1 MQTDKQEQDGV
12 IEKYKQE
19 IKDKDV
25 ENVIAGKKGDHLVKD
40 LKRQLK
46 MERKKN
52 EQLQQRLQEAC
63 SENRARESKST
74 LGKRVFRELIRLQ
87 SHFYFPDE
95 TGRQSRIRRV

>member
-1 MQTDKQEQDGV
+1 MEAVEAEKKEQQNV

-25 ENVIAGKKGDHLVKD
+25 ENVIAGKKGDHLMKD

-46 MERKKN
+46 MERKKT

-63 SENRARESKST
+63 SENRARESKSYIMAVYIIWV
-74 LGKRVFRELIRLQ
+74 R
-87 SHFYFPDE
+87 
-95 TGRQSRIRRV
+95 